1 MATMIPSDIGEF
13 ETEEMIGVL
22 QSSISKKIMVDIIPF
37 GVIHKR
43 VGPIVWSLSYRVHWV
58 IELQTSKQGSH
69 F

>member
-13 ETEEMIGVL
+13 ETEEMVGVL

-43 VGPIVWSLSYRVHWV
+43 VGPANERSQRACLR
-58 IELQTSKQGSH
+58 QG
-69 F
+69 FGG